1 MQLVGVALLEMDLI
15 PMFNVEI
22 VIGKVSAKIF
32 KASSSYP
39 HTRDSSTA
47 GLV

>member
-1 MQLVGVALLEMDLI
+1 VDVVLVETDLT

-22 VIGKVSAKIF
+22 VIGKVSAKIS